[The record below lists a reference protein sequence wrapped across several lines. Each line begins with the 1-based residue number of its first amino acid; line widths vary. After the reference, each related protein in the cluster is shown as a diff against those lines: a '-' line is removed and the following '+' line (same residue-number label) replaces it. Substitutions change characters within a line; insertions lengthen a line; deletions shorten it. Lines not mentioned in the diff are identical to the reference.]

1 MTQSAELE
9 SPGGIAANGQP
20 LDIRERPRAGLRL
33 SKRAVGIALVPV
45 FVAMAVMAYNVA
57 DRAAQQNEVLAK
69 KAETGP
75 AQSSMDAAQAILDD
89 APNAV
94 PTVAVPPPVLP
105 AADSVAATTPPAP
118 PVTGVQTS
126 AQPKPTGP
134 DPAEMERQRRME
146 EARQALKRAMESDT
160 TPGSFQRASA
170 VAPSATPVAGV
181 GGGIGSM
188 SGMPDLAQLAVQS
201 GLAQKEQDQN
211 LQAEK
216 KAFLKEAKQLQTPY
230 LQASVKPAL
239 SPFELKTGA
248 VIPALLVSGLNSD
261 LPGEIVAQVSE
272 NVYDSATGAHLLIPQ
287 GSKLFGMYDSRVA
300 YGQSRLLVAWTRVI
314 FPNGST
320 LELGGMGGMD
330 KSGYSGLEDQVDHHY
345 MRIFGSALMVSLFS
359 AGIQLSQPEQNSGS
373 YSNPSAGQTIAGAVG
388 QNLGQLGIE
397 MSRKNMQIQPTI
409 EIRPGYRFNV
419 MINKDVVF
427 PGAYK

>member
-9 SPGGIAANGQP
+9 SPGGIAANGKP
-20 LDIRERPRAGLRL
+20 LDIRERPRVGLRL
-33 SKRAVGIALVPV
+33 SKRAVGIAMVPV
-45 FVAMAVMAYNVA
+45 FVAMAVVTYNVA
-57 DRAAQQNEVLAK
+57 DRAAQQNEVAAK
-69 KAETGP
+69 KAESGP
-75 AQSSMDAAQAILDD
+75 VQSSMDAAQAILDD
-89 APNAV
+89 APSAV
-94 PTVAVPPPVLP
+94 PTVAVEPPALPSSAPVATTALPPPS
-105 AADSVAATTPPAP
+105 ASV
-118 PVTGVQTS
+118 
-126 AQPKPTGP
+126 QPKPTGP
-134 DPAEMERQRRME
+134 DPAEMELQRRME

-170 VAPSATPVAGV
+170 VSPAAIPVAGA
-181 GGGIGSM
+181 GGSM
-188 SGMPDLAQLAVQS
+188 SGMPDLAQLAAQT
-201 GLAQKEQDQN
+201 GLGQKEQDQN

-230 LQASVKPAL
+230 LQASVKPAM

-261 LPGEIVAQVSE
+261 LPGEIIGQVSE

-287 GSKLFGMYDSRVA
+287 GSKIFGMYDSRVA
-300 YGQSRLLVAWTRVI
+300 YGQSRLLVAWARVV

-330 KSGYSGLEDQVDHHY
+330 KGGYSGLEDQVDNHY

-373 YSNPSAGQTIAGAVG
+373 LGYSNPSAGQTIAGAVG

>member
-9 SPGGIAANGQP
+9 SPGGIAANGRP
-20 LDIRERPRAGLRL
+20 LDIRAQPRVGLRL

-45 FVAMAVMAYNVA
+45 FVAMAVVAYNVA
-57 DRAAQQNEVLAK
+57 DRAAQQNKVLAK
-69 KAETGP
+69 KAEAGP

-94 PTVAVPPPVLP
+94 PTVAVPPPVAP
-105 AADSVAATTPPAP
+105 TADSVAATTPPAP

-126 AQPKPTGP
+126 AQLKPTGP
-134 DPAEMERQRRME
+134 DPAEMERQRLME
-146 EARQALKRAMESDT
+146 EARKALKRAMESDT

-170 VAPSATPVAGV
+170 VAPPATPVAGV
-181 GGGIGSM
+181 GGGM
-188 SGMPDLAQLAVQS
+188 RGMPDIAQLAAQT
-201 GLAQKEQDQN
+201 GLGQKEQDQN

-216 KAFLKEAKQLQTPY
+216 KAFLKEAKQFQTPY
-230 LQASVKPAL
+230 LQASVKPAM

-261 LPGEIVAQVSE
+261 LPGEIVGQVSE

-287 GSKLFGMYDSRVA
+287 GSKLFGIYDSRVA

-314 FPNGST
+314 FPDGST

-373 YSNPSAGQTIAGAVG
+373 LGYSNPSAGQTIAGAVG